1 MSHSPSPQAAAQ
13 LGLSQATP
21 SEETPSKGS
30 QWPPVPCTAELSAY
44 TSSGHSHC
52 GVLSCGKVSVG
63 AGGSEVQHVS
73 WTVLGGTGPPHTPP
87 GHSQVLCLPIPLGKR
102 SRQFSLGWNGTD
114 QVHLER
120 LSIKGSLKGD
130 ENRVCD
136 CWQLE
141 VMHCI
146 LLARYCKPV
155 VQVYKLWKATEL
167 EQRSFYCLFMR
178 SLQEEKQVL
187 ESTVI
192 CIDRLVYLQLQCPT
206 VKMEINFNAL
216 WKCRNICLIYST
228 SKEDR

>member
-87 GHSQVLCLPIPLGKR
+87 GRSQVLCLPIPLGKR

-130 ENRVCD
+130 ENTEFVTAGSWKWCIVF
-136 CWQLE
+136 CWQGTVSQWCRCTSCE
-141 VMHCI
+141 
-146 LLARYCKPV
+146 KP
-155 VQVYKLWKATEL
+155 
-167 EQRSFYCLFMR
+167 RS
-178 SLQEEKQVL
+178 
-187 ESTVI
+187 
-192 CIDRLVYLQLQCPT
+192 
-206 VKMEINFNAL
+206 
-216 WKCRNICLIYST
+216 
-228 SKEDR
+228 